1 MGIILPLVVVVIAC
15 LTIWKTSD
23 SFELASQYLGR
34 KLSDGVRG
42 ATINAIASS
51 MPELLTTMIFLLN
64 IREAEG
70 LSGGIG
76 TTTGSAIYNSMVIPA
91 LVGIFVFFKLSS
103 RKFKLTRRII
113 FRDGFFLLVIEV
125 IFIFILSGNTIT
137 WLDGFMLV
145 LAYIIYLVIMFT
157 TMKHHQRLEGP
168 IAEVEFNVEVT
179 PVKNKWISFLK
190 LNLDQVFIGNNKIN
204 NRNAWTLLLVS
215 TAIMGVSCLLLVQ
228 ACEYLGADTY
238 YLPFFGELKGLD
250 IPIMFVALIL
260 VSAASSVPDTIISI
274 RDAQNGNYDDAFSNV
289 LGSNIFDIC
298 FALGLPI
305 FLYTIIYGPVVMPAN
320 ILEITLEL
328 RIILIVL
335 TFAAL
340 LIFVVGKFFTRTKAV
355 LLMVIYSIFV
365 TYVVLRGFD
374 VEISIHQV
382 LLQIFSLV

>member
-1 MGIILPLVVVVIAC
+1 MGIFLPLVVVVIAC

-51 MPELLTTMIFLLN
+51 MPELLTSFIFLIN
-64 IREAEG
+64 IRDAEG

-76 TTTGSAIYNSMVIPA
+76 TTAGSAIYNSMVIPA

-103 RKFKLTRRII
+103 RKFKLTRRVIM
-113 FRDGFFLLVIEV
+113 RDGLFLLIIEI
-125 IFIFILSGNTIT
+125 IFIFILSGNTIN
-137 WLDGFMLV
+137 WMDGLLLV
-145 LAYIIYLVIMFT
+145 AAYLIYLVIMFV
-157 TMKHHQRLEGP
+157 TMKRNQKLAGP
-168 IAEVEFNVEVT
+168 KIEEEFDAGDT
-179 PVKNKWISFLK
+179 SVKNKWISLLK
-190 LNLDQVFIGNNKIN
+190 LNLNQVFIGNQKIN
-204 NRNAWTLLLVS
+204 KKNAWTLLIVS
-215 TAIMGVSCLLLVQ
+215 TTIMGLSCLLLVQ

-238 YLPFFGELKGLD
+238 YLYGFGELHGLN

-260 VSAASSVPDTIISI
+260 VSAASSVPDTIISV

-305 FLYTIIYGPVVMPAN
+305 FLYTLVYGPFVMPAN
-320 ILEITLEL
+320 ITEITLEL
-328 RIILIVL
+328 RVILVAL
-335 TFAAL
+335 TFSAL
-340 LIFVVGKFFTRTKAV
+340 LIFLTGQFFTRTKSV
-355 LLMVIYSIFV
+355 LLMVIYSAFV

-374 VEISIHQV
+374 VEISIQKI
-382 LLQIFSLV
+382 LLQIF